1 MIIDRGF
8 ITSGLPLPMTEQTPS
23 KPTRLPIVAIG
34 ALTGG
39 VAALTAFFQ
48 NLPTPN
54 GIAFVVILHQ
64 PANRQRRLVTL
75 LQQTTRLPVM
85 LVEHGMAPQPDVVY
99 VAPLGNKLALIDGLL
114 CVVARVRKER
124 YMPIDFFLHSLA
136 NNWGADAAAVILSST
151 GDKRGT
157 DGVAGLQAI
166 KAHGGFTLVQEPTD
180 AEQADLP
187 QQVIVTGAADVIGSA
202 GELARQVVEIWRAPT
217 RVAPDPLPVLVPETE
232 AVVENTETED
242 RPELENSAETINR
255 ILAELYTQTGN
266 DLTHY
271 KRSTILRRI
280 ARRLQVN
287 KIDNIADYYAY
298 LAMHPEESQALFKDC
313 LISVTNF
320 FRDSETFAVLEKEVI
335 IKLLAG
341 KDRTDTVRVWVAGC
355 ATGEEAYSIAMLLL
369 EQASAMEEAPRL
381 QLFAT
386 DIDEEAIAFARR
398 GLYPSTISQDIT
410 PARLQRF
417 FIEEKEGYRIKV
429 EVREV
434 VLFAVHNLIKDP
446 PFSRLDLIV
455 CRNLLIY
462 FNREAQEKSFDIF
475 HYALNLASTRH
486 SSGGGYLFLGTSESA
501 DAVPNLF
508 TTLDKGH
515 HIFQR
520 RAMIASVP
528 HRLPATYF
536 ANTGPKSVGPITR
549 VPESKPR
556 SLEEMYQNWT
566 LHRYAPPRV
575 LVNENYDI
583 THIFGH
589 ADRYLRERDGAVTQN
604 IMQKILPGLRL
615 DLRAALYQAFN
626 KGERTE
632 SRLLQVEL
640 NGELQL
646 IQLHVGLVEEPGF
659 PKEYVEV
666 VFEEKKE
673 AALVGLP
680 GAEIL
685 SADVDL
691 SLNSRLEEELL
702 RTRERLQ
709 TIIEDHEISNQE
721 IKASNEELQSI
732 NEEMKSTTEELE
744 TSKEEL
750 QSMNEELI
758 TVNQELKLKIEEL
771 SRANSD
777 LLNLIASTDVGAI
790 FLDMTLRVKRF
801 TPRATE
807 LFHLINSDMGRP
819 FAHVTHRIRLGA
831 LEMRLS
837 ELARRVLTNLEPL
850 EEIIQS
856 EDDNWYI
863 LRLFPYRTV
872 ENLVD
877 GVVLTFVD
885 ISDLKRAESELQQR
899 IQQQAVADLGRHA
912 LRGATPDVLISNAT
926 ERIAAVLDVQYSGL
940 FRLQDDGKTLLLQAG
955 VGWQPTMIGQGTV
968 GPESNGQL
976 QFTLYNDAPVVVE
989 DINQESRF
997 QFSKLLNGHEV
1008 VSGITVIIGDRDAPY
1023 GVLGAHSRTPRVYT
1037 SYDVDFLQALANV
1050 IAEAIARKEAEA
1062 QIYFQASLLD
1072 AVGQAVIATDLQG
1085 QIIHW
1090 NRYAETL
1097 YGWRADEATG
1107 RNIIE
1112 ITPSFATAAQAE
1124 EIMGQLATGE
1134 SWMGEFVVQR
1144 RDGSSFPAQVIDSPI
1159 YDEEGRQIGI
1169 VGVSI
1174 DITVHKQTEEAMR
1187 QSEAFSRALWENNPD
1202 LVKLL
1207 DLEGNLIGMNSA
1219 GLELMEIDNLD
1230 PLIGQSWVDFW
1241 PDPTVVQT
1249 ALEAARAGAVGEF
1262 QAFSPTAKGTPKW
1275 WDVLVTRVPHPGG
1288 QQDRLL
1294 AVARDITER
1303 KREEEA
1309 QRFLANLGEQI
1320 SRSDEADDML
1330 WTITCAIA
1338 EQLQVSRCA
1347 FAEVDP
1353 VAGQMT
1359 VLRDYHLDLHD
1370 FAHQIASVAGLVSMA
1385 DFTPQEMTELSAGTT
1400 IINFD
1405 TAKDPRRAAL
1415 YADYYQPRAVRAYVI
1430 VPIRRENQWVAE
1442 LWVSSH
1448 NPRIWTESEIRLLQT
1463 VAERGWLA
1471 LERSRTETALRQS
1484 EANYRTLVEHAADAI
1499 FVSSD
1504 DRVYVDA
1511 NAAACQLSGY
1521 THAELVG
1528 KSINDL
1534 TPPPAL
1540 PRLDDD
1546 RRQLTQT
1553 GGGQIGEWELLRKD
1567 GRRVPIEVSVT
1578 QLPDRR
1584 WLAFV
1589 RDISERKRT
1598 EEALRTSEA
1607 RLRQLADAMP
1617 QIVWRSNAQGMVE
1630 YLNAQWMHYTGLS
1643 YAESLADA
1651 NAPIHPDDRDRAVAA
1666 WMAAIPQRQ
1675 PYEYEMRLRRADGV
1689 YRWHLARCVPV
1700 QDEAGNVLH
1709 WFGTSTDIDDRKRAE
1724 INKEF
1729 LSQLSSHIRLLSDPN
1744 AVMEIAV
1751 RMLGEH
1757 LQVTQAA
1764 FSEIDEVTDQFT
1776 IQNSWAENGASFNGV
1791 YPISSFSLPAL
1802 TAVARTGRT
1811 LVIEDAATSV
1821 HTADQYSFYR
1831 QRGRRAFITVPF
1843 TRDGRWL
1850 GALAVSSR
1858 TARTW
1863 HADEVALVENVAAQL
1878 WPAIEK
1884 ARAEA
1889 ARRRSEEQLRQ
1900 ITDNVPALIA
1910 YIDREQRYQFVNAA
1924 YETWYELPRTQI
1936 IGRSI
1941 QELVS
1946 ARTYTQA
1953 QPYIAALLAGEKA
1966 PEPISFETE
1975 TQRQGQPVNFTM
1987 RYAPDV
1993 AADGQVI
2000 GFYALSTDITDR
2012 KLAENQLQRN
2022 EQRLRLALDVARME
2036 VFEYNVQTG
2045 RVERSDNAPAL
2056 LGLPAD
2062 DLAFDYFDYIHPED
2076 RAVVRSLMD
2085 DLSPQADY
2093 YEVEYR
2099 FQRPD
2104 GATLWVYDRA
2114 MAQFNATGQLQR
2126 VLGVTQDITSRK
2138 LAEIALAESNA
2149 ILRSVSENTSDLIY
2163 VKDRTGRYLLANPSL
2178 LLVVGKSAED
2188 VVGKTDLEYLPDA
2201 ASAMQIMATDYEI
2214 MLSGQASVVE
2224 ESVQVADGWRTYLST
2239 KSPHLDTEGH
2249 VIGLIGISTDIT
2261 ERKQTEEA
2269 QRLLAYLG
2277 EEISRTKDPEE
2288 LLWTVVCT
2296 LGEQLAVERCFFSEV
2311 DLDSDRVTIARD
2323 YVWGVPSMAGALPL
2337 SAFSPEMLATMRSG
2351 RTVVNQ
2357 DTQLDPRT
2365 AQFYATAY
2373 APFHL
2378 RAYVTVP
2385 LLRNGRWTATLLV
2398 SSGQPRIW
2406 TEQEIRLL
2414 QTVAERTWLA
2424 LENVRLFRQTT
2435 ELLAQLEAMLDNA
2448 PIGFAFFDRDYRY
2461 VRINQQ
2467 LATMHGKPVE
2477 EHIGQRFAEIAPL
2490 AAEGINPQLDQ
2501 VLATGKGIY
2510 NVEVQGPSL
2519 ADPTRIVYCL
2529 ASWFPV
2535 NIAGETRYIGSMV
2548 VDISEHKQAE
2558 ETLRRL
2564 TERLE
2569 MAQDAAGIGTFEWDI
2584 QTNEVA
2590 WGTSLE
2596 KLYGLAPGTF
2606 EGSYENWRQRFYPED
2621 LAPAEEVIA
2630 HALQTLT
2637 PPNHDFRIVHASGD
2651 IGWMNLQAHIFANP
2665 EGVAVR
2671 MVGVNID
2678 ITERKRDEE
2687 ALHASETRYRELADA
2702 MPQIVYT
2709 ALPDGTDDFV
2719 NEQWMRYTGLT
2730 IDTGLGQAWGD
2741 SLHPEDIERTLARWA
2756 QARRV
2761 GSLFE
2766 TEYRLRRA
2774 DGVYRWHLSRATPV
2788 RNAAGQIMR
2797 WIGTSTDI
2805 HEHKAAEEALTA
2817 AAQQQAELLALLEA
2831 VLDNAPVG
2839 FAFYDREHRYVRV
2852 NQTLANINGH
2862 PVEAHLG
2869 QRINDILAP
2878 ALSSLI
2884 EPYVEQVFTSGEGVY
2899 NVESGNRTLAAGQ
2912 KARHFLTSWYPVKT
2926 QGELLYVGAVVVDIT
2941 ERKQAEEELRALNER
2956 LELRVEERTAELMR
2970 RNQELDRFAYIA
2982 SHDLKAPLRAI
2993 EHLANWIAEDAA
3005 DVLPDKSK
3013 LNLSK
3018 LHGRVTRMEKLLDDL
3033 LAYAR
3038 IDRQKHGVE
3047 AVELSELVANIV
3059 NLFEPPLGF
3068 TIQVPAQMPRLTT
3081 ARVPLELVLRNLIGN
3096 AIKHH
3101 NRSDGTVSINA
3112 TDQGAVI
3119 EFSVQ
3124 DDGPGI
3130 APQFHKRIFQMFQ
3143 TLKPRDQVEGS
3154 GMGLALVKK
3163 VVEARGGTIRIESS
3177 EGHGATFWLT
3187 WVKEG

>member
-1 MIIDRGF
+1 MVI
-8 ITSGLPLPMTEQTPS
+8 TEQTSS
-23 KPTRLPIVAIG
+23 KPTRCPIVALG
-34 ALTGG
+34 ASTGG

-54 GIAFVVILHQ
+54 GIAFVVDLHQ
-64 PANRQRRLVTL
+64 PAYRQRRLATV
-75 LQQTTRLPVM
+75 LQQATRLPVTM
-85 LVEHGMAPQPDVVY
+85 IEDGMVPQPDVVY
-99 VAPLGNKLALIDGLL
+99 VAPPGNKLALVDGVL
-114 CVVARVRKER
+114 RVINRVINRGRKER
-124 YMPIDFFLHSLA
+124 DLLIDFFLHSLA
-136 NNWGADAAAVILSST
+136 INWGADAAAVILS
-151 GDKRGT
+151 GT
-157 DGVAGLQAI
+157 INKSGVDGIAGFQAI
-166 KAHGGFTLVQEPTD
+166 KAHGGLTLVQAPTD
-180 AEQADLP
+180 AEAADLP
-187 QQVIVTGAADVIGSA
+187 QQIIATGTVDVIGTA
-202 GELARQVVEIWRAPT
+202 GELARHLAETWRTPT
-217 RVAPDPLPVLVPETE
+217 RAAPDATAALAPSAELIGEHAP
-232 AVVENTETED
+232 VENNAEV
-242 RPELENSAETINR
+242 ENSAETINL
-255 ILAELYTQTGN
+255 ILAELYTQTGH
-266 DLTHY
+266 DLTYY
-271 KRSTILRRI
+271 KRSTVLRRI

-287 KIDNIADYYAY
+287 KIDNIADYFKYQVA
-298 LAMHPEESQALFKDC
+298 HPAESQALFKDC

-320 FRDSETFAVLEKEVI
+320 FRDPGAFAVLEKEVI
-335 IKLLAG
+335 AKLLIG
-341 KDRTDTVRVWVAGC
+341 KDRSDTIRVWVAGC
-355 ATGEEAYSIAMLLL
+355 ATGEEAYSVAMLLL
-369 EQASAMEEAPRL
+369 EQAAVMEDAPRL
-381 QLFAT
+381 QIFAT

-398 GLYPSTISQDIT
+398 GLYPRTISQDISS
-410 PARLQRF
+410 PRLQRF
-417 FIEEKEGYRIKV
+417 FIEEKEGFRVKI
-429 EVREV
+429 EVREI

-462 FNREAQEKSFDIF
+462 YNQEAQEKSFDIF
-475 HYALNLASTRH
+475 HYALNPAPARDSA
-486 SSGGGYLFLGTSESA
+486 GGGYLFLGTSESA

-508 TTLDKGH
+508 VILDKGH
-515 HIFQR
+515 HLFR
-520 RAMIASVP
+520 RRETIVPIP

-536 ANTGPKSVGPITR
+536 ANTNPKSAGQITR
-549 VPESKPR
+549 AQETKPR
-556 SLEEMYQNWT
+556 SLEEMYQAWIIR
-566 LHRYAPPRV
+566 RYAPPRV

-589 ADRYLRERDGAVTQN
+589 AERYLRERDGAVTQN
-604 IMQKILPGLRL
+604 IMQKVLPSLRL

-632 SRLLQVEL
+632 SRLLQVEI
-640 NGELQL
+640 NGEPQL
-646 IQLHVGLVEEPGF
+646 IQLHVGLIEEPGF

-666 VFEEKKE
+666 IFEEKKE

-680 GAEIL
+680 GADVVM
-685 SADVDL
+685 ADADL
-691 SLNSRLEEELL
+691 SLISRLEEELL

-721 IKASNEELQSI
+721 IIASNEELQSI

-758 TVNQELKLKIEEL
+758 TVNYELKLKIEEL

-777 LLNLIASTDVGAI
+777 LLNLITSTDVGAI

-807 LFHLINSDMGRP
+807 LFHLINSDIGRP
-819 FAHVTHRIRLGA
+819 FAHITHRIYPGV
-831 LEMRLS
+831 LELRLS
-837 ELARRVLTNLEPL
+837 ELAKRVLTSLETV

-856 EDDNWYI
+856 EDEHWYI

-899 IQQQAVADLGRHA
+899 IQQQAVADLGRQA
-912 LRGATPDVLISNAT
+912 LRGATLDVLIGNTT
-926 ERIAAVLDVQYSGL
+926 ERIAAVLDVDYSGV
-940 FRLQDDGKTLLLQAG
+940 FRLENDGETLRLQAG
-955 VGWQPTMIGQGTV
+955 VGWQPTMIGWGTV
-968 GPESNGQL
+968 GSESNGQL

-989 DINQESRF
+989 DISQEPRF
-997 QFSKLLNGHEV
+997 QFSKLLSDHEV

-1023 GVLGAHSRTPRVYT
+1023 GVLSAHSRSARVYT
-1037 SYDVDFLQALANV
+1037 SYDVDFLQALANL
-1050 IAEAIARKEAEA
+1050 IAETIARKEAEA

-1072 AVGQAVIATDLQG
+1072 AVEQAVIATDLQG
-1085 QIIHW
+1085 EITYW
-1090 NRYAETL
+1090 NRFAERL
-1097 YGWRADEATG
+1097 YGWRAEEAIG
-1107 RNIIE
+1107 HNIVE
-1112 ITPSFATAAQAE
+1112 ITPSVATAAQAE
-1124 EIMGQLATGE
+1124 AMMAQLAKRETWTGE
-1134 SWMGEFVVQR
+1134 FAVQR
-1144 RDGSSFPAQVIDSPI
+1144 RDGSSFTAQVIDSPI
-1159 YDEEGRQIGI
+1159 YDEDGHQIGI
-1169 VGVSI
+1169 VGVSS
-1174 DITVHKQTEEAMR
+1174 DITAYKHAEESVR

-1207 DLEGNLIGMNSA
+1207 DLDGNLIGMNSA
-1219 GLELMEIDNLD
+1219 GLELMEIDSLD
-1230 PLIGQSWVDFW
+1230 PLIGRPWGDFW
-1241 PDPTVVQT
+1241 PDPTLVQS
-1249 ALEAARAGAVGEF
+1249 ALEAARAGVIGEF
-1262 QAFSPTAKGTPKW
+1262 QAFRPTAKGTPKW

-1294 AVARDITER
+1294 AVSRDITER

-1320 SRSDEADDML
+1320 SRTDETDDML

-1347 FAEVDP
+1347 FAEVDTL
-1353 VAGQMT
+1353 AGQMT

-1370 FAHQIASVAGLVSMA
+1370 LAHRVTSVAGTVNMA
-1385 DFTPQEMTELSAGTT
+1385 DFGREEIAQLEAGVT
-1400 IINFD
+1400 IVNCD
-1405 TAKDPRRAAL
+1405 AATDPRSAAI
-1415 YADYYQPRAVRAYVI
+1415 YATYYQPHAVRAYVI

-1448 NPRIWTESEIRLLQT
+1448 HARVWTESEIRMLQT

-1471 LERSRTETALRQS
+1471 LERARTETALRHS

-1534 TPPPAL
+1534 TPPSDL
-1540 PRLDDD
+1540 PRLDSD
-1546 RRQLTQT
+1546 RRQLTHS

-1589 RDISERKRT
+1589 RDISERKHT

-1617 QIVWRSNAQGMVE
+1617 QIVWRSNAQGVVE
-1630 YLNAQWMHYTGLS
+1630 YLNAQWMYYTGLS
-1643 YAESLADA
+1643 YAEGLADA
-1651 NAPIHPDDRDRAVAA
+1651 NAPIHPDDRAHAVEK
-1666 WMAAIPQRQ
+1666 WMAAIPEGK

-1689 YRWHLARCVPV
+1689 YRWHLARCVPIL
-1700 QDEAGNVLH
+1700 DEDGNIMH

-1729 LSQLSSHIRLLSDPN
+1729 LNQLSAHTRLLSDPN
-1744 AVMEIAV
+1744 ALMEIAV
-1751 RMLGEH
+1751 RMLGTH

-1764 FSEIDEVTDQFT
+1764 FSEIDEATDQFI
-1776 IQNSWAENGASFNGV
+1776 IQNSWAKNGASFNGI
-1791 YPISSFSLPAL
+1791 YPISSFSLPTL
-1802 TAVARTGRT
+1802 TAAARTGRT
-1811 LVIEDAATSV
+1811 LVIDDTATNV

-1831 QRGRRAFITVPF
+1831 QRGRRAFITVPL
-1843 TRDGRWL
+1843 TRNGRWL
-1850 GALAVSSR
+1850 GALAVSSNI
-1858 TARTW
+1858 ARIW
-1863 HADEVALVENVAAQL
+1863 HADEIALVETVAAQL

-1889 ARRRSEEQLRQ
+1889 ARQRSEEQLRQ

-1924 YETWYELPRTQI
+1924 YETWYELPRAQI

-1953 QPYIAALLAGEKA
+1953 QPYIAALLTGEKA

-1975 TQRQGQPVNFTM
+1975 TRRQGKPVNFTM

-2000 GFYALSTDITDR
+2000 GFYALSTDITER
-2012 KLAENQLQRN
+2012 KQAEAQLQRN

-2036 VFEYNVQTG
+2036 VFEYDVQTG
-2045 RVERSDNAPAL
+2045 RVARSDNAPAL

-2062 DLAFDYFDYIHPED
+2062 DLAFNYFDYIHPED
-2076 RAVVRSLMD
+2076 RVAVRSLMD
-2085 DLSPQADY
+2085 KLSPQADH

-2114 MAQFNATGQLQR
+2114 MAQFDATGHLQR

-2149 ILRSVSENTSDLIY
+2149 ILRSVSENTADLIY
-2163 VKDRTGRYLLANPSL
+2163 VKDRAGRLLLANPAL
-2178 LLVVGKSAED
+2178 LRVLGKSAAAML
-2188 VVGKTDLEYLPDA
+2188 GKTDAEYLPDA
-2201 ASAMQIMATDYEI
+2201 TAAAQIMATDSEI
-2214 MLSGQASVVE
+2214 MASGQAAVVE
-2224 ESVQVADGWRTYLST
+2224 ESMQLGAGLRTYLAT
-2239 KSPHLDTEGH
+2239 KSPHLDAEGH

-2261 ERKQTEEA
+2261 ERKRTEES
-2269 QRLLAYLG
+2269 QRLLAYLS

-2296 LGEQLAVERCFFSEV
+2296 IGEQLAVERCFFSEV
-2311 DLDSDRVTIARD
+2311 DPANDRVKIGRD
-2323 YVWGVPSMAGALPL
+2323 YVWGVPSMAGELPL
-2337 SAFSPEMLATMRSG
+2337 STFSPEMLATMQAG

-2365 AQFYATAY
+2365 APFYSAGY
-2373 APFHL
+2373 APFAM

-2385 LLRNGRWTATLLV
+2385 LLRNGRWAATLLV
-2398 SSGQPRIW
+2398 STDQPRIW
-2406 TEQEIRLL
+2406 TEQEVRLL

-2424 LENVRLFRQTT
+2424 LENARLFQQTT

-2467 LATMHGKPVE
+2467 LATMHGKPVA
-2477 EHIGQRFAEIAPL
+2477 EHLGRRFTEIAPL
-2490 AAEGINPQLDQ
+2490 AAEGINPQLEQ
-2501 VLATGKGIY
+2501 VLTTGKGLY
-2510 NVEVQGPSL
+2510 NVEVHGPSL
-2519 ADPTRIVYCL
+2519 TDPAQIGYCL

-2548 VDISEHKQAE
+2548 VDISERKQAE
-2558 ETLRRL
+2558 ETLRQL

-2569 MAQDAAGIGTFEWDI
+2569 MAQDAAGIGTFEWNI
-2584 QTNEVA
+2584 QTNEVQ

-2596 KLYGLAPGTF
+2596 KLYGLAPGSF
-2606 EGSYENWRQRFYPED
+2606 EGNYENWRQRVYPED
-2621 LAPAEEVIA
+2621 LAPTEVVIA

-2637 PPNHDFRIVHASGD
+2637 ALNYDFRIVHATGD
-2651 IGWMNLQAHIFANP
+2651 ICWMNLQARIFADAD
-2665 EGVAVR
+2665 GVAVR

-2678 ITERKRDEE
+2678 ITERKRNEE
-2687 ALHASETRYRELADA
+2687 ALHASEARYRELADA

-2719 NEQWMRYTGLT
+2719 NRQWMRYTGLN
-2730 IDTGLGQAWGD
+2730 IDTGLGQAWTS
-2741 SLHPEDIERTLARWA
+2741 SLHPEDRERTLQRWA
-2756 QARRV
+2756 EARRT

-2766 TEYRLRRA
+2766 NEYRLLGA
-2774 DGVYRWHLSRATPV
+2774 DGTYRWHLSRAIPV
-2788 RNAAGQIMR
+2788 PDAAGQIVR

-2805 HEHKAAEEALTA
+2805 HQHKATEEALTA

-2839 FAFYDREHRYVRV
+2839 FAFYDRQHRYVRI
-2852 NQTLANINGH
+2852 NQTLANINGQ

-2869 QRINDILAP
+2869 QQISEILPP
-2878 ALSSLI
+2878 ALNSVI
-2884 EPYVEQVFTSGEGVY
+2884 EPYVKQVFTTGEGVY
-2899 NVESGNRTLAAGQ
+2899 NIESGNRALATGQ
-2912 KARHFLTSWYPVKT
+2912 NVRHFLTSWYPVKT
-2926 QGELLYVGAVVVDIT
+2926 KGEPLYVGAVVVDIT
-2941 ERKQAEEELRALNER
+2941 ERKQAEEALRALNER
-2956 LELRVEERTAELMR
+2956 LEQRVEERTAELLR

-2993 EHLANWIAEDAA
+2993 EHLASWIAEDAGG
-3005 DVLPDKSK
+3005 VLPDKSK
-3013 LNLSK
+3013 DYLGK
-3018 LHGRVTRMEKLLDDL
+3018 LHGRIVRMEKLLDDL

-3038 IDRQKHGVE
+3038 IDRQKHLLEFV
-3047 AVELSELVANIV
+3047 VLNELVTNIV
-3059 NLFEPPLGF
+3059 NLFDPPPHF
-3068 TIQVPAQMPRLTT
+3068 KIQVQTPMPSLTT

-3101 NRSDGTVSINA
+3101 NRSDGNVSITA
-3112 TDQGAVI
+3112 TDQGNAI
-3119 EFSVQ
+3119 EFSIQ

-3163 VVEARGGTIRIESS
+3163 IVEARGGIIQVESS
-3177 EGHGATFWLT
+3177 EGRGATFWFT
-3187 WVKEG
+3187 WLKEL